1 MRKGRKPITLS
12 AGILIL
18 LFTLMPL
25 GGCQQQKG
33 EFQSQLTIA
42 DSLMRTDADSA
53 FRMLCGMDSLASRM
67 PKSQR
72 MEHLLLRCNAQNK
85 ADSLFTSDSLGLL
98 LTRHFDRKGTPNQRM
113 LAHYVLGCAYRDMGD
128 SPSALRCFNEAVAAA
143 DTSDANCD
151 IHQLYLTHCQIA
163 QIFMNRCLAD
173 EALQAFGQAMH
184 CAKSLTDSAAIYTVS
199 CLESDAFIIKGDI
212 GKAISR
218 KEYSAEG
225 FQKLGRHQL
234 AAQTKGT
241 CVEWLARRGEYSK
254 AKSYMDEYVRY
265 SGYFDEK
272 GNAYPSCEICNTVR
286 TIYYTES
293 GHLDSAF
300 YYLHQTAKAPMDA
313 DTHYL
318 YSILARD
325 YYLQLGDIDSIA
337 KYSLSCNHWS
347 DSLRR
352 LQDVENLQLL
362 HAQFNYSRYI
372 QKTMQHQME
381 NLQLRNSLLQTVV
394 LSVLFILVVLLSSY
408 LYVRFIKKEVR
419 GLLHKYHASMNE
431 KQQILLSSMHEND
444 KLLQQIE
451 ESDQT
456 IHTLKSA
463 ISQKAQMIA
472 SLYEQLA
479 LSSIQEDSTIELQ
492 KRIRQLQQAI
502 EELNE
507 RCETYKQD
515 LDHMLSVKKRSDL
528 LREPSVRPFVEQEQS
543 GARKPSEEQWAAAIL
558 TVEEYYPRMKDLRLQ
573 YNLSTMDYR
582 ISILLKLGV
591 SLYHIMQLTG
601 KSNAYLSTSRSRL
614 YTRIHHIKGGAKDF
628 DQYIQQL

>member
-1 MRKGRKPITLS
+1 
-12 AGILIL
+12 
-18 LFTLMPL
+18 
-25 GGCQQQKG
+25 
-33 EFQSQLTIA
+33 
-42 DSLMRTDADSA
+42 
-53 FRMLCGMDSLASRM
+53 
-67 PKSQR
+67 
-72 MEHLLLRCNAQNK
+72 
-85 ADSLFTSDSLGLL
+85 
-98 LTRHFDRKGTPNQRM
+98 
-113 LAHYVLGCAYRDMGD
+113 
-128 SPSALRCFNEAVAAA
+128 
-143 DTSDANCD
+143 
-151 IHQLYLTHCQIA
+151 
-163 QIFMNRCLAD
+163 
-173 EALQAFGQAMH
+173 
-184 CAKSLTDSAAIYTVS
+184 
-199 CLESDAFIIKGDI
+199 
-212 GKAISR
+212 
-218 KEYSAEG
+218 
-225 FQKLGRHQL
+225 
-234 AAQTKGT
+234 
-241 CVEWLARRGEYSK
+241 
-254 AKSYMDEYVRY
+254 
-265 SGYFDEK
+265 
-272 GNAYPSCEICNTVR
+272 
-286 TIYYTES
+286 
-293 GHLDSAF
+293 
-300 YYLHQTAKAPMDA
+300 MDA

-582 ISILLKLGV
+582 ISILIKLGV
-591 SLYHIMQLTG
+591 SLYNIMQLTD

>member
-1 MRKGRKPITLS
+1 MRKGRKPITLP

-25 GGCQQQKG
+25 GGCQQDNG
-33 EFQSQLTIA
+33 DFQRQLSAA
-42 DSLMRTDADSA
+42 DSLMQTDADSA
-53 FRMLCGMDSLASRM
+53 FRMLCAMDSQASRM
-67 PKSQR
+67 PKALQ

-85 ADSLFTSDSLGLL
+85 ADSLFSSDSLGLL
-98 LTRHFDRKGTPNQRM
+98 LTRYFDRKGTPNQRM
-113 LAHYVLGCAYRDMGD
+113 LAHYILGCAYRDMGD

-143 DTSDANCD
+143 DTSDANCN
-151 IHQLYLTHCQIA
+151 IRQLYLAHCQIA

-173 EALQAFGQAMH
+173 EAIQAFE
-184 CAKSLTDSAAIYTVS
+184 CAEYCATQINDQAAIYTIWS
-199 CLESDAFIIKGDI
+199 LLSDAFIIKGDI
-212 GKAISR
+212 EKSLEM
-218 KEYSAEG
+218 KEKSARGFCNLGYS
-225 FQKLGRHQL
+225 QL
-234 AAQTKGT
+234 AAQTVGT
-241 CVEWLARRGEYSK
+241 CVEWLARRGEFSK
-254 AKSYMDEYVRY
+254 AKSYMEEYVRY

-272 GNAYPSCEICNTVR
+272 GNAYPGSEICNTVR

-300 YYLHQTAKAPMDA
+300 YYLHQTAMAPMDA

-362 HAQFNYSRYI
+362 QAQFNYSRYI

-381 NLQLRNSLLQTVV
+381 NLQLRNNLLQTVV
-394 LSVLFILVVLLSSY
+394 LFVLFILAVLLSSY
-408 LYVRFIKKEVR
+408 LYVRFIRKEVR

-431 KQQILLSSMHEND
+431 KQQILLSSMREND
-444 KLLQQIE
+444 DLLQQIE
-451 ESDQT
+451 DSNQT
-456 IHTLKSA
+456 IHTLKSE

-492 KRIRQLQQAI
+492 KKIRQQQQAI

-528 LREPSVRPFVEQEQS
+528 LREPSVRSFVEQEQS

-582 ISILLKLGV
+582 ISILIKLGV
-591 SLYHIMQLTG
+591 SLYNIMQLTD